1 MTRRAGR
8 AGLPLILVV
17 VLWALAVAPASA
29 QQPERLVTYAARSCP
44 AYTDITANRAR
55 NDIQESLRDLGADTL
70 YTAGEAIGPAKEQAG
85 QPRCVPITNWRF
97 TLGTGYQTRAVD
109 GPWGSLSRVLNPYAT
124 SIVTRASTPLLDS
137 QGRATGA
144 QLPGA
149 VTVPLTADQAKRASS
164 SSSLWVQGGAVD
176 DPVLDQV
183 FPGEYGFG
191 ALRCAIDNLNGDN
204 VEWIAYPTGASH
216 VFCYAYYVRP
226 PPESGTIV
234 VRKVVDAPA
243 GTADRAFTFEGNISY
258 TEDHTFALVA
268 GPGRTGSQTFYR
280 AAGATP
286 WNVTEQPTPG
296 WQLSGL
302 ACASETG
309 RSTTTTDVAT
319 GAASIRLAAAD
330 TVTCTYTN
338 RLVPPK
344 AGLVL
349 SKVTLGGTGAFRFAV
364 AGAGDTAR
372 QVIRTTEEGV
382 PTAGPRL
389 DLEAGDH
396 TIAERLPAPRPDGRW
411 VRVRAVCDGRLVP
424 VLRPVELTL
433 AAGKGSSCEFTNRF
447 VPSGSLEI
455 DKVTHGGAGTAGF
468 LIQPVAG
475 PARTYEQQATTT
487 REGVVVRATGD
498 STDRLRL
505 GTYEITET
513 GPPATAGGR
522 WTLESVVCGGVPV
535 PAAQGRVRVTLTRA
549 APALTCVFANRLV
562 LGPEPPPDPTPPA
575 PDADSL
581 APADG
586 PEADLAVTK
595 TVAPQSTRPGRP
607 VVYTVR
613 VTNRGPDR
621 ATDVVGVEV
630 GPPSMRR
637 LVIHTTRGVCLGT
650 RPAACRFGALDV
662 GQTATVTVRTTA
674 RDRGRVVN
682 RVAVL
687 SAVHDPDLRNNR
699 SFATLRVAAVN
710 RPPVTG

>member
-1 MTRRAGR
+1 MTRRAGL
-8 AGLPLILVV
+8 AGLPVIVAV
-17 VLWALAVAPASA
+17 ALWALAAATASA
-29 QQPERLVTYAARSCP
+29 QQPERLVTYAARACP

-55 NDIQESLRDLGADTL
+55 NNIQESLRDLGADTL
-70 YTAGEAIGPAKEQAG
+70 YTAGEAISPAKEQAG
-85 QPRCVPITNWRF
+85 QPRCVPIADWRF
-97 TLGTGYQTRAVD
+97 TLGTGFQTRAVD
-109 GPWGSLSRVLNPYAT
+109 GPWGSLSKVLGPYAT

-149 VTVPLTADQAKRASS
+149 VTVPLTADQAKRATS

-176 DPVLDQV
+176 DPVLDRV

-204 VEWIAYPTGASH
+204 VEWIAYPSGASH

-226 PPESGTIV
+226 PPDAGTIV
-234 VRKVVDAPA
+234 VRKVVDAPE
-243 GTADRAFTFEGNISY
+243 GTAARTFTFEGDISY
-258 TEDHTFALVA
+258 TPDGTFGLVA
-268 GPGRTGSQTFYR
+268 GPGRPGSETFYR
-280 AAGATP
+280 AAGSRP
-286 WNVTEQPTPG
+286 WNVTERPDAG
-296 WQLSGL
+296 WRLTGL
-302 ACASETG
+302 TCTSQTG
-309 RSTTTTDVAT
+309 QSTATTSVAT

-338 RLVPPK
+338 RLAPPP

-364 AGAGDTAR
+364 RGEGGPAR
-372 QVIRTTEEGV
+372 QVIRTTDEGV
-382 PTAGPRL
+382 PAAGPRL
-389 DLEAGDH
+389 DREAGDH
-396 TIAERLPAPRPDGRW
+396 TVAERLPAPRPDGRW

-433 AAGKGSSCEFTNRF
+433 TAGKGSACEFTNRF

-455 DKVTHGGAGTAGF
+455 DKVTHGGTGTAGF

-475 PARTYEQQATTT
+475 PARSFEQQATTT
-487 REGVVVRATGD
+487 REGVVARATGD
-498 STDRLRL
+498 PTDRLPL
-505 GTYEITET
+505 GAYEITET
-513 GPPATAGGR
+513 APPPTAGGR
-522 WTLESVVCGGVPV
+522 WTQESVVCNGVPV
-535 PAAQGRVRVTLTRA
+535 AAAQGRVRVMLTRA
-549 APALTCVFANRLV
+549 EPSLTCVFANRLV
-562 LGPEPPPDPTPPA
+562 PGPWPPDPTPPA
-575 PDADSL
+575 PDTDAL

-595 TVAPQSTRPGRP
+595 TVAPPSARPGRP
-607 VVYTVR
+607 VAYTVR

-637 LVIHTTRGVCLGT
+637 VVIRTTRGVCLGT

-662 GQTATVTVRTTA
+662 GETATVTVRTTA
-674 RDRGRVVN
+674 RGRGRIVN
-682 RVAVL
+682 RVAVV
-687 SAVHDPDLRNNR
+687 SAVRDPDLRNNR
-699 SFATLRVAAVN
+699 AAATLRVAAVN